1 MKVALIGLPQSGKTT
16 MFHALTGPGSSRERG
31 ALNLGTVRVPDARVD
46 RLAEIYQPKRRI
58 YAQIEVVEANA
69 PHAGEKKPGQGSTLD
84 AAFLNL
90 VKPMDAF
97 LLVSRA
103 FDEEGL
109 CDPRADVEAIVDE
122 MALADLMVLESR
134 LERDTMDR
142 KKGKPGMP
150 AEERTALE
158 QCQTMLNDGR
168 RIAEDAEL
176 AAVPALRTYAF
187 LTARPILVVANVAD
201 REVGGDTAEVLA
213 RHGLPVRGLPTF
225 ACCAQVEAEVQELPE
240 EDRPDFLEA
249 MGIREPALDV
259 VIRQVYD
266 ALGLM
271 SFLTAGDDEC
281 RAWTIRKGTP
291 APRAAGAVHSDIE
304 KGFIRAEII
313 NYDEFLTLGSEAAA
327 KKAGKYRLEG
337 RDYIVQDG
345 DIVHFRFNLG

>member
-16 MFHALTGPGSSRERG
+16 MFRALIGPGTSREHG
-31 ALNLGTVRVPDARVD
+31 ALNLGIVRVPDTRVD
-46 RLAEIYQPKRRI
+46 RLADIYQPKRRVF
-58 YAQIEVVEANA
+58 AQVEVVEAQA
-69 PHAGEKKPGQGSTLD
+69 PRTGEKRPGQGSTLD

-97 LLVSRA
+97 LLVTRA

-109 CDPRADVEAIVDE
+109 CDPRADVEAIIDE

-134 LERDTMDR
+134 LERDALDR
-142 KKGKPGMP
+142 KKGKPGMDTD
-150 AEERTALE
+150 ERTALE
-158 QCQTMLNDGR
+158 RCQALLNDGK
-168 RIAEDAEL
+168 RIVEDAEL
-176 AAVPALRTYAF
+176 SAEPSLRTYAF
-187 LTARPILVVANVAD
+187 LTARPILVVANVA
-201 REVGGDTAEVLA
+201 EGDAGTATEDLLA
-213 RHGLPVRGLPTF
+213 RFGMPVRDLPTF
-225 ACCAQVEAEVQELPE
+225 SCCAQIEAEVQELPE

-249 MGIREPALDV
+249 MGIREPALEV

-271 SFLTAGDDEC
+271 SFLTSGEDEC

-304 KGFIRAEII
+304 KGFIRAEVIA
-313 NYDEFLTLGSEAAA
+313 YDDFILLGSEAAA

-337 RDYIVQDG
+337 REYVVQDG
-345 DIVHFRFNLG
+345 DIINFRFNV

>member
-16 MFHALTGPGSSRERG
+16 MFQALVGPGTSREHG
-31 ALNLGTVRVPDARVD
+31 ALNLGMVRVPDERVD
-46 RLAEIYQPKRRI
+46 RLAEIYNPKKRV
-58 YAQIEVVEANA
+58 YAQIEVVEAHA
-69 PHAGEKKPGQGSTLD
+69 PRAGEKKPGQGSALD

-109 CDPRADVEAIVDE
+109 CDPRTDVEAIVDE

-134 LERDTMDR
+134 LERDAMDR
-142 KKGKPGMP
+142 KKGKPGMDG
-150 AEERTALE
+150 EERAALE
-158 QCQTMLNDGR
+158 QCQAILNDGR
-168 RIAEDAEL
+168 RIAENAEL

-187 LTARPILVVANVAD
+187 LTARPILVVAHVAD
-201 REVGGDTAEVLA
+201 RDAGTATDAILE
-213 RHGLPVRGLPTF
+213 RFGLPVRGLPSF
-225 ACCAQVEAEVQELPE
+225 ACCAQIEAEVQELPE

-271 SFLTAGDDEC
+271 SFLTVGDDEC

-304 KGFIRAEII
+304 KGFIRAEVIG
-313 NYDEFLTLGSEAAA
+313 YDEFLVLGSEAAA

-337 RDYIVQDG
+337 RDYVIQDG
-345 DIVHFRFNLG
+345 DIVHFRFNI